1 MKVNRKHAMGAV
13 QLITCTRSARNDKS
27 TVRRMEKHGPTWAQR
42 TAAGPSHI
50 ESNDEET
57 HSNPTVAA
65 QTTARQTDA
74 DCVINDAGESEQ
86 EHSTEH
92 KDTHNL
98 EPRQEERRAKE
109 QEQVPTRTKWADD
122 ITGDEQ
128 FTRPTAK
135 WPLLKLTTTHEDR
148 TYVTHREI

>member
-1 MKVNRKHAMGAV
+1 
-13 QLITCTRSARNDKS
+13 
-27 TVRRMEKHGPTWAQR
+27 MEQYSPTWAQR

-50 ESNDEET
+50 ISNDEEI

-92 KDTHNL
+92 IDIHIL
-98 EPRQEERRAKE
+98 EPRQQER
-109 QEQVPTRTKWADD
+109 
-122 ITGDEQ
+122 
-128 FTRPTAK
+128 
-135 WPLLKLTTTHEDR
+135 
-148 TYVTHREI
+148 